1 MKNDQR
7 GQLSILALD
16 FNFGI
21 WSKMSMPNF
30 TFQGD
35 FRGSVKIIYKVCIEQ
50 EKWRPENCK
59 TLRSLELF
67 CGLVSVCIWG
77 QNNM

>member
-1 MKNDQR
+1 
-7 GQLSILALD
+7 
-16 FNFGI
+16 
-21 WSKMSMPNF
+21 MPNF

-50 EKWRPENCK
+50 EKWRPENGK

-77 QNNM
+77 QNNV